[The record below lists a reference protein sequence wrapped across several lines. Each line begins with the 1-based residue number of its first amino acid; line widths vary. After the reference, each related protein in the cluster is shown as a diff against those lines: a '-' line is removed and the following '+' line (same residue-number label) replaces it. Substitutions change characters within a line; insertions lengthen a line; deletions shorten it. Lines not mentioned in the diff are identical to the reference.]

1 MSTSSTSPHLSP
13 SPRRFVT
20 AASLFD
26 GHDAAINIIRRIL
39 QSSGAEVIHL
49 GHDRSVD
56 EVVRAA
62 LEEDVH
68 GVAISSYQGGHVEYL
83 TYLVERLRDEGLGHV
98 KVYAGGG
105 GVIVRDEIELLE
117 SRGVAKVFSP
127 DDGRAIGL
135 QGMIQQMIDESSTD
149 LVAQWSPSVEELA
162 TGSALALAR
171 TITALELGAVN
182 DAARDE
188 LRRAAE
194 RRSVPVLGIT
204 GTGGSGKSSLTDELV
219 RRFRIDQEDKLR
231 IAILAVDP
239 TRRRSGGALLGDRI
253 RMNSIDTPHVYFR
266 SLATRDAA
274 TEIPPCL
281 PDAIAACAAWGADFV
296 IIETPGIGQGDSAVT
311 ELADISLFVMTPE
324 YGAATQL
331 EKIDMLDFADVVAI
345 NKFERRGADDALRSV
360 RRQVA
365 RNHERFH
372 DAPEDMPVFGTV
384 AARFNDD
391 GVTAL
396 YQELRAQ
403 LAGKGLVVSDGL
415 LPVVTGKTSTNRGE
429 IVPGARA
436 RYLADI
442 AELVRGYHALTD
454 AQSDVTRARQHLRET
469 ERMLAATS
477 AGDGPNEAAVEAVA
491 ALRAEADARVTRET
505 EVLLAEWD
513 GLDEI
518 IAGDDRPP
526 AESLSGTIVP
536 RLARPHYEDDG
547 ERVRWLREE
556 HLPGHFP
563 FTAGVFPYRRADEDP
578 ARMFAGEG
586 GPARTNRRFHMLAE
600 GQPATRLST
609 AFDSVTLYGADPA
622 ERPDIYGKIGNSG
635 VSIAT
640 LDDMKTLYSGFDLC
654 DPSTS
659 VSMTINGPAPTI
671 LAMFLNTAIDQRLDQ
686 FREREGREPSAEE
699 ADEIRAWVLK
709 NVRGTVQ
716 ADILKEDQGQNTC
729 IFSTE
734 FSLGVMADIQ
744 EWFIEHEV
752 RRYYSVS
759 ISGYHIAEAG
769 ANPISQLAF
778 TLANG
783 FTYAEAYLA
792 RGMSIDDFAQNF
804 SFFFSNGMDPEYT
817 VLGRVAR
824 RIWAIALR
832 DRYGAGE
839 RAQKLKY
846 HIQTSGRSLHAQEMA
861 FNDIRTTLQALCAL
875 YDNANSLHTNA
886 YDEAVTTPTDESVRR
901 ALAIQLIIN
910 REWGLSM
917 NDNPLQGSY
926 IVEELTS
933 LVEQA
938 VLDELERISERGGVL
953 GAMETGYQRGRI
965 QDESMLYEQR
975 KHDGTLPII
984 GVNTFL
990 DPKGGD
996 TPHDIELRRSDDA
1009 EKQEQLERLR
1019 DFQARHAAERPAALA
1034 RLRDAA
1040 LAGEN
1045 LFDVLMDAVQSC
1057 SLGEISTAL
1066 FEVGGRFRRNV

>member
-1 MSTSSTSPHLSP
+1 M
-13 SPRRFVT
+13 
-20 AASLFD
+20 
-26 GHDAAINIIRRIL
+26 
-39 QSSGAEVIHL
+39 IHL

-83 TYLVERLRDEGLGHV
+83 TYLVERLREEGLGHV

-135 QGMIQQMIDESSTD
+135 QGMIDEMLEQSSTD

-182 DAARDE
+182 DATRDE
-188 LRRAAE
+188 LRRAAT

-231 IAILAVDP
+231 IAIIAVDP

-296 IIETPGIGQGDSAVT
+296 IVETPGIGQGDSAVT

-360 RRQVA
+360 RRQVV
-365 RNHERFH
+365 RNRERFH

-442 AELVRGYHALTD
+442 AELVRSYHATSD
-454 AQSDVTRARQHLRET
+454 AQADAVRARQHLRET

-477 AGDGPNEAAVEAVA
+477 AGGGPNEAAVEAVA
-491 ALRAEADARVTRET
+491 ALRAEADARITRET
-505 EVLLAEWD
+505 ENLLAEWD

-536 RLARPHYEDDG
+536 RLARPHFEDDG
-547 ERVRWLREE
+547 ERLALAAR
-556 HLPGHFP
+556 G
-563 FTAGVFPYRRADEDP
+563 AP
-578 ARMFAGEG
+578 ARPLPLHRRRVPVPPGRR
-586 GPARTNRRFHMLAE
+586 GPRPHVRRRGWPRPH
-600 GQPATRLST
+600 QPAL
-609 AFDSVTLYGADPA
+609 P
-622 ERPDIYGKIGNSG
+622 
-635 VSIAT
+635 
-640 LDDMKTLYSGFDLC
+640 
-654 DPSTS
+654 
-659 VSMTINGPAPTI
+659 
-671 LAMFLNTAIDQRLDQ
+671 
-686 FREREGREPSAEE
+686 
-699 ADEIRAWVLK
+699 
-709 NVRGTVQ
+709 
-716 ADILKEDQGQNTC
+716 
-729 IFSTE
+729 
-734 FSLGVMADIQ
+734 
-744 EWFIEHEV
+744 H
-752 RRYYSVS
+752 
-759 ISGYHIAEAG
+759 
-769 ANPISQLAF
+769 
-778 TLANG
+778 
-783 FTYAEAYLA
+783 
-792 RGMSIDDFAQNF
+792 
-804 SFFFSNGMDPEYT
+804 
-817 VLGRVAR
+817 AR
-824 RIWAIALR
+824 R
-832 DRYGAGE
+832 
-839 RAQKLKY
+839 
-846 HIQTSGRSLHAQEMA
+846 
-861 FNDIRTTLQALCAL
+861 
-875 YDNANSLHTNA
+875 
-886 YDEAVTTPTDESVRR
+886 
-901 ALAIQLIIN
+901 
-910 REWGLSM
+910 
-917 NDNPLQGSY
+917 GS
-926 IVEELTS
+926 
-933 LVEQA
+933 
-938 VLDELERISERGGVL
+938 
-953 GAMETGYQRGRI
+953 
-965 QDESMLYEQR
+965 
-975 KHDGTLPII
+975 
-984 GVNTFL
+984 
-990 DPKGGD
+990 
-996 TPHDIELRRSDDA
+996 
-1009 EKQEQLERLR
+1009 
-1019 DFQARHAAERPAALA
+1019 ARHAPLHRVRLRHPLRRRPRRASRHLREDRQLRRVDRHARRHEDPLLGLRPLRPVHVGVDDDQRPRAHDPRHVPQHRDRPAARPVPRA
-1034 RLRDAA
+1034 
-1040 LAGEN
+1040 
-1045 LFDVLMDAVQSC
+1045 
-1057 SLGEISTAL
+1057 
-1066 FEVGGRFRRNV
+1066 